1 MPSFSAQ
8 PSPLA
13 ISRLSNGLLFS
24 STSGIHPG
32 HRSASPSSSSGPQ
45 ALSTQAVMESST
57 YAFFNHLI
65 EQTTTNARKP
75 SRPITTD
82 LHKPQTEVYPN
93 PPVILDAPDLH
104 LNDDEDHEPPTAP
117 PPPSKS
123 PIPTGAIYRSLIPQI
138 LPEGD
143 ARPRRVRTSRPVS
156 RQISSASSIR
166 SCRSTISSVF
176 SLKSNASICTTT
188 TRRRRL
194 VLLDLPVELIDDIL
208 ANLDQPSLLNLLQV
222 CRPVSALAIRHLY
235 FEPQFT
241 STYRLAQFVTTV
253 THNVELAHYVKVLD
267 LSHITCST
275 RKGTGEPL
283 AGWRDWK
290 LRTEPLYSIAGSHG
304 SPGTAAHYNVSHLPP
319 QRTLSPG
326 TDTAPEGASP
336 PQRPLHESRPSKR
349 GGLRRYS
356 KSSHSS
362 TDLQELDGST
372 AKGKR
377 KLLPGHTN
385 TSSSNH
391 HAIPSSSTVP
401 KPTHVATPPPPP
413 PFKHASSPHP
423 VQSFLL
429 RQFTNSRDVP
439 LGALLHLLKVCHNLL
454 IVDLSRLP
462 LATDYFINETP
473 SMMLSTTRYPTPLRK
488 FPITSASGYIFVS
501 DVARP
506 RAFPQHALKQVSIS
520 QLMDAIAGLRFLTTL
535 NLGRATW
542 LSKELVNR
550 FLDTAESVQFTQTL
564 HSLDFRDSGLA
575 RDLEW
580 AIQGTPEEVKAAASP
595 KE

>member
-24 STSGIHPG
+24 STSGIHPA
-32 HRSASPSSSSGPQ
+32 HQLTSPCSSSSFQ

-75 SRPITTD
+75 SRPILSE
-82 LHKPQTEVYPN
+82 LHKPTEVYQN
-93 PPVILDAPDLH
+93 PPVILDAPELH

-143 ARPRRVRTSRPVS
+143 ARPRRVRTSRPGS

-166 SCRSTISSVF
+166 SCRSTISSAF

-188 TRRRRL
+188 HRRRL

-208 ANLDQPSLLNLLQV
+208 ANLDQPSLLTLLQV

-267 LSHITCST
+267 LSHITCSA

-290 LRTEPLYSIAGSHG
+290 LRTEPLYSLVGSHG
-304 SPGTAAHYNVSHLPP
+304 SPGNAHRNVSHPP
-319 QRTLSPG
+319 SQRILSTG
-326 TDTAPEGASP
+326 AETAPDGHISP
-336 PQRPLHESRPSKR
+336 RRPLNESRPSKR

-362 TDLQELDGST
+362 TDLQELDST

-377 KLLPGHTN
+377 KLLPGHT
-385 TSSSNH
+385 SNGNH
-391 HAIPSSSTVP
+391 QATPTAP
-401 KPTHVATPPPPP
+401 KHTHVATQS
-413 PFKHASSPHP
+413 PFKHASSSHP

-439 LGALLHLLKVCHNLL
+439 LGALLHLLMVCHNLL

-473 SMMLSTTRYPTPLRK
+473 SMMLSSSRHPTQLRK

-501 DVARP
+501 DVARL

-520 QLMDAIAGLRFLTTL
+520 QLMNAIAGLRFLTTL
-535 NLGRATW
+535 NLGSATW

-564 HSLDFRDSGLA
+564 QTLDFRDSGLA